1 MSTASSKPA
10 KPDSAAKA
18 SKTPKAAAKTK
29 AATAKPAVTEA
40 AVPETSVAKPA
51 ASSGAPTSALDG
63 SAPAPAKQA
72 EPRVVDAPQPV
83 IVGPMMRKKE
93 LIDTVVERSGM
104 KKKDV
109 KPVVE
114 MMLSVLGEAI
124 GDNRELNL
132 PPMGRMKIRRE
143 KKLSNGRIVVA
154 KIRQSTPPEQTA
166 SQDTTDQSDI

>member
-1 MSTASSKPA
+1 VSTASSKPA
-10 KPDSAAKA
+10 KSASAAKA
-18 SKTPKAAAKTK
+18 PKASGKTK
-29 AATAKPAVTEA
+29 EAADKSVKAEA
-40 AVPETSVAKPA
+40 AVPETT
-51 ASSGAPTSALDG
+51 APTSALDG
-63 SAPAPAKQA
+63 SAPAPVKQA
-72 EPRVVDAPQPV
+72 EPRVVDAPKAV

-93 LIDTVVERSGM
+93 LIDTVVQRSGM

-114 MMLSVLGEAI
+114 MMLTVLGEAI

-154 KIRQSTPPEQTA
+154 KIRQSSPPETGGSDGATDA
-166 SQDTTDQSDI
+166 SEMPDI